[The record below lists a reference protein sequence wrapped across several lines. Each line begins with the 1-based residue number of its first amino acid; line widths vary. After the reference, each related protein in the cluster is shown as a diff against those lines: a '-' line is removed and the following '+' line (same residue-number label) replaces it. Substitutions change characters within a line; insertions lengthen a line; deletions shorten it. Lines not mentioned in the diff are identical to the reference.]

1 MYLKYIQIINFRNLK
16 TTRFKFLEGTNSI
29 IGENDAGKSNTMTG
43 IRILLDSD
51 YYYNTKRLKETD
63 FSFELEDW
71 RGHWIII
78 SAFFDKITSNDKK
91 NEICSELIPANED
104 ENFLASYIRC
114 KDTSYGTVTL
124 FIRPNKY
131 IRTQLHNAKDISTFN
146 TIRKEI
152 KLADYEFFYTARS
165 QADFTD
171 PDVYKAI
178 VGDLENGEYADP
190 DNSDLSIIG
199 VKLNIL
205 DVWSHISISFI
216 DALRDVNIEMK
227 KPKNPIRRIIDSIQ
241 TDINSS
247 DLTKIKEQVKA
258 LNKSIMEVQQISNI
272 GTKIAKKM
280 DEIVGLVY
288 TPEIALESRIKT
300 DILSISKNIMIMTG
314 KDYDINLLGL
324 GHLNVLYMALKL
336 VEFEYNKTNEILN
349 IMLIEEPEAHV
360 HTHIQKTLFNKF
372 ENSLEYTQII
382 MSTHSTQISE
392 IADIDKINILKQE
405 NKHAIVMRPTNNLD
419 SFGNVNLKLKTMS
432 LSKCLE
438 RYLDAKRSVLLFSKG
453 IILVEGDAEEIML
466 PSLVKQTLGVT
477 LDELGIGLINIGSV
491 AFEYIA
497 SIFSEDRIRKNC
509 AIVTDL
515 DTFLEGSKKSKQE
528 AEKIGISRKE
538 KLDKLFGMNKF
549 VKAFYSKYTFEIE
562 FFTLEENRK
571 YFKTIVSENYTDK
584 STIERH
590 SMNIDSDLKLQYD
603 TILTVAEH
611 IGKGW
616 LATIA
621 ATKINFNTSLP
632 RYLLKAINFAFESS
646 INEEIIWKMIKYQ
659 IDNNK
664 DKDEWNNLYEEFYKK
679 NIYVYDDEF
688 CKNFYS
694 EKPNNILTKL
704 LNKD

>member
-1 MYLKYIQIINFRNLK
+1 MYLKYVQIINFRNLK
-16 TTRFKFLEGTNSI
+16 NTKFKFLEGTNSI

-63 FSFELEDW
+63 FSFELKNW

-91 NEICSELIPANED
+91 NEICSELIPANEN

-124 FIRPNKY
+124 FIRPNRN
-131 IRTQLHNAKDISTFN
+131 IRTKLHNAKDISSFN
-146 TIRKEI
+146 AIRSEI

-171 PDVYKAI
+171 PIVYKSI
-178 VGDLENGEYADP
+178 VGDLENGKYADP
-190 DNSDLSIIG
+190 DNADLSIIG
-199 VKLNIL
+199 GKLNIL

-216 DALRDVNIEMK
+216 DALRDVNLEMK
-227 KPKNPIRRIIDSIQ
+227 KPRNPIRRIIDSIQ
-241 TDINSS
+241 TEIKLEDI
-247 DLTKIKEQVKA
+247 TTIKEQVKA
-258 LNKSIMEVQQISNI
+258 LNKSIMEVKQISNI
-272 GTKIAKKM
+272 GSKIAKKM

-288 TPEIALESRIKT
+288 SPEIALESRIKT

-405 NKHAIVMRPTNNLD
+405 NKHTIVMSPTNNLD
-419 SFGNVNLKLKTMS
+419 CFGIENLKLKAIP

-466 PSLVKQTLGVT
+466 PSLVKQSLGVT

-497 SIFSEDRIRKNC
+497 SIFSEDRIQKNC

-515 DTFLEGSKKSKQE
+515 DTFLNGTQKSKKK
-528 AEKIGISRKE
+528 AEKIGLSRQE
-538 KLDKLFGMNKF
+538 KLEKLFKINKF
-549 VKAFYSKYTFEIE
+549 VKSFYAKYTFEIE
-562 FFTLEENRK
+562 FFTLEMNRE
-571 YFKTIVSENYTDK
+571 YFKSIVSEIYSDQ
-584 STIERH
+584 STIAKHHR
-590 SMNIDSDLKLQYD
+590 NIDSDLKIQYD
-603 TILTVAEH
+603 TILNVAEYV
-611 IGKGW
+611 GKGW

-632 RYLLKAINFAFESS
+632 NYLLEAINFASKSS
-646 INEEIIWKMIKYQ
+646 INEDVIWKMLKYQ

-664 DKDEWNNLYEEFYKK
+664 GKDEWNDLCQEFYKK
-679 NIYVYDDEF
+679 NIYDDEF
-688 CKNFYS
+688 CEKFYR

-704 LNKD
+704 LNKV